1 MMMGRWRECAPRRDE
16 VAAVQRRASTSASV
30 QTCCTLA
37 RKLTC
42 AKRSVSLV
50 LARLRCGM
58 LRLGGCVLDQRVSA
72 LLRFG
77 GTGSGSQKRRL
88 RKVFAAKRASAKRA
102 HDAAS

>member
-1 MMMGRWRECAPRRDE
+1 MSALRAGDE
-16 VAAVQRRASTSASV
+16 VAAGQRRASTSASV
-30 QTCCTLA
+30 QTCYTLA

-72 LLRFG
+72 LLRSG
-77 GTGSGSQKRRL
+77 GAGS
-88 RKVFAAKRASAKRA
+88 
-102 HDAAS
+102 